1 MSRDKRSDSLSSDAL
16 SDMAGRLASSRERRS
31 LEWTPLLF
39 SGGLAFLLFSLFLA
53 IPFAE
58 TPMRVGE
65 LIQQAAGAEVG
76 AANLVTAVVLGY
88 RGLDTLGELA
98 ILFASAT
105 AVGLILAQRE
115 TGRGRAAPSPFL
127 GTLFESAVQLLLP
140 LLLLVGLYI
149 IVHGHLT
156 PGGGFQGGVILAV
169 ALFLPAL
176 SGSSR
181 CRLPLQ
187 QHTIRWVE
195 GGAGALFILIGL
207 AALVSGLPF
216 LTPLLGSGTLGWL
229 LSAGTL
235 PLLYLAVG
243 LKVGAEL
250 AALLIHLSETT
261 Q

>member
-1 MSRDKRSDSLSSDAL
+1 MSR
-16 SDMAGRLASSRERRS
+16 EQRS

-39 SGGLAFLLFSLFLA
+39 SGGLAFLLFTLLMA
-53 IPFAE
+53 IPFGD

-65 LIQQAAGAEVG
+65 LIQQHGASEVG

-88 RGLDTLGELA
+88 RGFDTLGELA
-98 ILFASAT
+98 ILFAAST
-105 AVGLILAQRE
+105 AVGLVLAQQ
-115 TGRGRAAPSPFL
+115 RGASGDTPPSPFL
-127 GTLFESAVQLLLP
+127 GTLFESAVQLLKP

-169 ALFLPAL
+169 ALFLPVL
-176 SGSSR
+176 SGSSSQQN
-181 CRLPLQ
+181 PLRHQ
-187 QHTIRWVE
+187 VIRWVE

-207 AALVSGLPF
+207 AALLHDAPF
-216 LTPLLGSGTLGWL
+216 LTPLLQQGQMGTLF
-229 LSAGTL
+229 SAGTL

-250 AALLIHLSETT
+250 AALLMHLSEPVE
-261 Q
+261 